1 MKTQIIKIWSDN
13 GTGFKN
19 EKFRIFYETFGTIHH
34 TFTARTAQQNGVVER
49 RNHTLVEAARTTL
62 LLLLALLIIA
72 LLYTHEYYVTR
83 SLQVSDNSAAN
94 TLDKEDT
101 PSSSSTIVEEN
112 EAPQIVTSSEE
123 LVANELTTLMMM
135 NQFKKKLQK
144 LMEILIGDPSKPVMT
159 GRRIDTDAEMYMYAL
174 TVSTME
180 PKNVKQVMLDH
191 SWIESMQ
198 DELKQFKHLD
208 V

>member
-1 MKTQIIKIWSDN
+1 MRLLEASLSREIRDCVLISIEKQKNEILMLEKEKILSDSKDVQANLLKRIKILEN
-13 GTGFKN
+13 EFK
-19 EKFRIFYETFGTIHH
+19 RSQ
-34 TFTARTAQQNGVVER
+34 AQK
-49 RNHTLVEAARTTL
+49 
-62 LLLLALLIIA
+62 
-72 LLYTHEYYVTR
+72 YYVTR
-83 SLQVSDNSAAN
+83 SLEVSDNSAAN

-101 PSSSSTIVEEN
+101 PLSSSTVVEEN

-123 LVANELTTLMMM
+123 LVANELNTSMLM

-144 LMEILIGDPSKPVMT
+144 LMEILIGDPSKPVMI
-159 GRRIDTDAEMYMYAL
+159 GRRIYTDAEMYMYAL

-191 SWIESMQ
+191 NWIESMQ